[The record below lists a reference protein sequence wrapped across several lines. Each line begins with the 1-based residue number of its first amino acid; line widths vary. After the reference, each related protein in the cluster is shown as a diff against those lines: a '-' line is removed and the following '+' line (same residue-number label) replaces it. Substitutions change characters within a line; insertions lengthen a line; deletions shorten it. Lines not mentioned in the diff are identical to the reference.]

1 VVKYL
6 FFLKSGDISFLIIQV
21 GQPYIHVAVVVYS
34 STIGEVIPLI
44 PYKSKPVLNML
55 VANLTQ
61 PRFGTD
67 TALGIQKGREILK
80 MQGRRTNTPKVIIV
94 VTDGKS
100 TFPDNTMIQANMA
113 KADGMLIHYA
123 YLYHPIVP

>member
-1 VVKYL
+1 
-6 FFLKSGDISFLIIQV
+6 
-21 GQPYIHVAVVVYS
+21 
-34 STIGEVIPLI
+34 
-44 PYKSKPVLNML
+44 ML
-55 VANLTQ
+55 VSNLTQ

-80 MQGRRTNTPKVIIV
+80 EQGRRTNAPKVIIV

-113 KADGMLIHYA
+113 KADGS
-123 YLYHPIVP
+123 